1 VHTIPPFLSAALRF
15 QDPDLAQLRLASP
28 AEWKSALSNWQA
40 VRILLSAYH
49 DRPSAFPDE
58 VRIQLDSHLRDSAER
73 FVRIKTAYA
82 RVASELRAAGA
93 EHVVLK
99 GISLFPGY
107 ADHPRF
113 RPQGDV
119 DLYCPPE
126 SVTRARDVLL
136 SLGFRQKREHE
147 LLMADHL
154 CTFVP
159 GTGWRPSGRL
169 CDPNMPICFE
179 VHVCWWNEESTR
191 LSAASVEDF
200 WARRTAR
207 ALDDWSFPGLDPVDN
222 LGYTALNIVRDL
234 LLSQAGA
241 DQVYGLSRFLHTQSS
256 DQSFWRR
263 WRGLHHDSVRQL
275 QAISFRMARDSF
287 HCNLPEEVQ
296 EELNRLPPRVRGWFD
311 VFARSG
317 LNLDFAH
324 LKDGVWLHLALLSGL
339 REKSRVLARSWITRP
354 RGFSSFSPEPTET
367 ITPEPRPRRSLVSH
381 GAALASQTL
390 KFGAWFVSRAA
401 VRLSRLPPFLYSGA
415 RYQLAATGLSRPFWI
430 FLAASFFFDVGL
442 FIFFFLYNLFLLD
455 RGFDEKFLG
464 VMASVM
470 NIGGIVC
477 TLPAGLVINRLGLRK
492 ALFICFLGV
501 PLVAASRAF
510 SLSQTVLLGLA
521 FLSGFITT
529 IWAVVLSP
537 AITRLTTEK
546 NRSVAFSIECA
557 SGIGIGIIAN
567 LIASRIP
574 GWLIR
579 LQVASNSTD
588 AKQRALILG
597 CAIVALGILP
607 ISRLRFPPVCET
619 SPRLYPRNRF
629 LLRFLP
635 AVAVWSLITG
645 SLAPLANVYFA
656 HHLKMPLE
664 QLGVVLSTSSL
675 LQVLAVLAAPLF
687 FRRFGLVTAMA
698 AAQVLIALL
707 LAALAGASAAAPASI
722 LYIAYTGLLWMSE
735 PGLFALLMSR
745 VSPAEQAGASALNFL
760 VISIF
765 QAVAV
770 ASAGASFVR
779 FGYPRSLLAMAIL
792 ALASSFLF
800 RRLLGLAPSTA
811 EDSKSVTLSSHEP
824 AT

>member
-1 VHTIPPFLSAALRF
+1 VRKIPPFLSAALRF
-15 QDPDLAQLRLASP
+15 QDPDLAQLRSAPP
-28 AEWKSALSNWQA
+28 AEWKSVLSSWQA
-40 VRILLSAYH
+40 VRIILSAYH

-58 VRIQLDSHLRDSAER
+58 IRIQLDSYLRDSAER
-73 FVRIKTAYA
+73 FVRIQTEYA
-82 RVASELRAAGA
+82 RVARELRQASA
-93 EHVVLK
+93 EHVVIK

-113 RPQGDV
+113 RPQGDI

-126 SVTRARDVLL
+126 SVRRALEVFL
-136 SLGFRQKREHE
+136 SLGFRQARERE
-147 LLMADHL
+147 LVIADHL
-154 CTFVP
+154 RTFVP
-159 GTGWRPSGRL
+159 STDWKPGGRL

-179 VHVCWWNEESTR
+179 VHFCWWNEETTR
-191 LSAASVEDF
+191 LPAAGGEDF
-200 WARRTAR
+200 WARRTTR
-207 ALDDWSFPGLDPVDN
+207 TLESFSFPGLDPVDN

-234 LLSQAGA
+234 LLSRASA
-241 DQVYGLSRFLHTQSS
+241 DQVYGLARFLHTQSR

-263 WRGLHHDSVRQL
+263 WRDLHPDPVRQL
-275 QAISFRMARDSF
+275 EAISFRMARDSF
-287 HCNLPEEVQ
+287 QCNLPEEVHD
-296 EELNRLPPRVRGWFD
+296 ELNRLPPKVQDWFET
-311 VFARSG
+311 FARSG

-324 LKDGVWLHLALLSGL
+324 LKDGIWLHLALLTGL
-339 REKSRVLARSWITRP
+339 REKSRVLARSWVFRP
-354 RGFSSFSPEPTET
+354 RGFSSFSPDPPEK
-367 ITPEPRPRRSLVSH
+367 IAPEPRSKQSLVSR
-381 GAALASQTL
+381 GAALAKQTL
-390 KFGAWFVSRAA
+390 KFSAWFVARAA
-401 VRLSRLPPFLYSGA
+401 VRLSHFPSFLYSGA

-477 TLPAGLVINRLGLRK
+477 TLPAGLLINRLGLRK
-492 ALFICFLGV
+492 TLFICFLGV

-510 SLSQTVLLGLA
+510 SLSPTVLLGLA
-521 FLSGFITT
+521 FLSGFVTA

-546 NRSVAFSIECA
+546 NRSLAFSIECA
-557 SGIGIGIIAN
+557 SGIGIGIVSN

-579 LQVASNSTD
+579 LQIASNFTD
-588 AKQRALILG
+588 AKQRTLILG

-607 ISRLRFPPVCET
+607 ISRLSFPSICET

-664 QLGVVLSTSSL
+664 QLGVVLSFSSL
-675 LQVLAVLAAPLF
+675 FQVLAVLAAPLF
-687 FRRFGLVTAMA
+687 FRRLGLVTAMA

-707 LAALAGASAAAPASI
+707 LAALAGMSAAAPASI

-770 ASAGASFVR
+770 AASGASFVR
-779 FGYPRSLLAMAIL
+779 FGYPRSLLAMAVL

-800 RRLLGLAPSTA
+800 RRLLGLAPATA
-811 EDSKSVTLSSHEP
+811 ADSKSLTLRSHEP